1 MFQCYSLAVVGYR
14 VATFNDCVAAS
25 EELKKV
31 CSKFFVMCS
40 DCSFQ
45 QSSLSVLLWVKA
57 ECLYV
62 YNVMWE
68 VVFVCS
74 SPPPPQVSVCVCV
87 CFLLFFLCMCG
98 AIVFECGMFNC
109 CYIYIHV
116 RIALVHCIDCCGCF
130 FVLMVTLYTT
140 VSSFVYIYLTGMM
153 L

>member
-31 CSKFFVMCS
+31 RSKFCVMCS

-57 ECLYV
+57 EWLYYI

-74 SPPPPQVSVCVCV
+74 SPPPPPTPKLVCVFMYICFYCSLCVCVCV
-87 CFLLFFLCMCG
+87 CVLLLFLSMECSVV
-98 AIVFECGMFNC
+98 AI
-109 CYIYIHV
+109 I
-116 RIALVHCIDCCGCF
+116 L
-130 FVLMVTLYTT
+130 
-140 VSSFVYIYLTGMM
+140 
-153 L
+153 